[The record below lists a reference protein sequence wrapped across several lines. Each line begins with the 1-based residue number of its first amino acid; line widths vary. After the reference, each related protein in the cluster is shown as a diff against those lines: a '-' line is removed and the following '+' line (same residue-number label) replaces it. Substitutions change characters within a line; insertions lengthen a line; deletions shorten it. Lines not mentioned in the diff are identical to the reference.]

1 MAAWVVALI
10 AGAVAQAIKIVLA
23 FTVPQARSLSGR
35 SWLNLPGMPSTW
47 AAMCAGLCVTIGVRE
62 GLRSAALTAAV
73 AFSSLVLYDALKL
86 RRTAARHAR
95 LLKSLAAGPE
105 SAPAAARLRTL
116 LGENP
121 AQVLGGLLVGGAVS
135 WACL

>member
-1 MAAWVVALI
+1 MAAWIVALI

-23 FTVPQARSLSGR
+23 LAVPEARSLAGR
-35 SWLNLPGMPSTW
+35 TWLNLPGMPSTW
-47 AAMCAGLCVTIGVRE
+47 AAMCAGLCITIGVRE
-62 GLRSAALTAAV
+62 GLRSAALAVAV

-86 RRTAARHAR
+86 RRTAARQAR
-95 LLKSLAAGPE
+95 LLMSIAVGFE
-105 SAPAAARLRTL
+105 SAPAAARLRIL

-121 AQVLGGLLVGGAVS
+121 AQVAGGLLVGGAVS